1 MMNWS
6 EPSESTMSLISGMNN
21 APGNALAQ
29 TGVERPFNGS
39 PPLVPFVL
47 PRTPLEKLENTLATM
62 MTTRRKRPS
71 KLYPRGY
78 DEEVRQA

>member
-1 MMNWS
+1 MNWS
-6 EPSESTMSLISGMNN
+6 ERSQSMMSLISGMNY
-21 APGNALAQ
+21 APRNALAQ
-29 TGVERPFNGS
+29 TGVERPFNGFS
-39 PPLVPFVL
+39 PLIQLVL